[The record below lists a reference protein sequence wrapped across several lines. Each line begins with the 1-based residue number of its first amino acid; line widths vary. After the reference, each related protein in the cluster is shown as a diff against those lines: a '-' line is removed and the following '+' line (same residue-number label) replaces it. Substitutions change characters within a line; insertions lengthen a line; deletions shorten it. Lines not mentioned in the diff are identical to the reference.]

1 MPLSGEVLPAS
12 IIHYVRRTAEPLI
25 VADAATNDAFS
36 SDPYVLQHKTKSIL
50 AVPVVR
56 QGELQGV
63 LYLANDLVANAFT
76 PGRLSVLEV
85 LVAQI
90 AISLENATL
99 YADLRREMAER
110 ERTEEGLRASEA
122 QLRQAQKMEVI
133 GQLAGGI
140 AHDFNNL
147 LTAIC
152 GYSTLAIQQ
161 LPAESRVRKEVEEI
175 HKAGERAA
183 ILTRQ
188 LLAFSRRQV
197 LTPRPIDLNA
207 VVRSMEGM
215 LRRLIS
221 AAVDL
226 VTSCADDLGIVR
238 ADSSQV
244 EQILMN
250 LAVNARDAM
259 PQGGTLTIETK
270 NREVDEQHARELV
283 TLRPGSYVLL
293 EVSDT
298 GEGMSEATRARIF
311 EPFFTTKEQGKG
323 TGLGLSTVYGIVQQS
338 GGHIEVDSELDRG
351 TRFTIYLPRA
361 DEVAA
366 PLSKVAPSVRRA
378 GGSETI
384 LLVEDEDI
392 VRNFAREVLS
402 GLGYHVLTAEDGF
415 DALRIQAR
423 ERRPIQ
429 LLITDV
435 VMPHLNGP
443 QLAQRL
449 QPLLPDMAVLFVS
462 GYAADAVVTEGI
474 LRSDAA
480 FLQKPF
486 SPDALAQ
493 MARQVLDG
501 RRRAT

>member
-1 MPLSGEVLPAS
+1 MG
-12 IIHYVRRTAEPLI
+12 
-25 VADAATNDAFS
+25 
-36 SDPYVLQHKTKSIL
+36 HKTKSIL

-56 QGELQGV
+56 QGEFRGV

-122 QLRQAQKMEVI
+122 QLRQAQKMEAI

-152 GYSTLAIQQ
+152 GYSTLAIEQ
-161 LPAESRVRKEVEEI
+161 LPPETRVRKVIEEVQ
-175 HKAGERAA
+175 KAGERAA
-183 ILTRQ
+183 ALTRQ

-197 LTPRPIDLNA
+197 LTPRPLDLNA

-226 VTSCADDLGIVR
+226 VTSCADDLGVVR
-238 ADSSQV
+238 ADPSQV

-259 PQGGTLTIETK
+259 PHGGTLTIETK
-270 NREVDEQHARELV
+270 NLELDEQRAGGLV

-361 DEVAA
+361 DELAD
-366 PLSKVAPSVRRA
+366 PLIGVAPRVRRA

-384 LLVEDEDI
+384 LLVEDEDL

-402 GLGYHVLTAEDGF
+402 GLGYHVLAAADGF
-415 DALRIQAR
+415 EALRIQAR
-423 ERRPIQ
+423 ERRSIQ

-435 VMPHLNGP
+435 VMPHLSGP
-443 QLAQRL
+443 QLAKRL
-449 QPLLPDMAVLFVS
+449 QPLLPDLAVLFVS
-462 GYAADAVVTEGI
+462 GYAADAVVTQGI
-474 LRSDAA
+474 LHSDAA

-493 MARQVLDG
+493 KARQVLDG
-501 RRRAT
+501 RRRGGS